1 MCQRSTIPQYSGT
14 FARNED
20 HLSQPRY
27 REQARSYGTVAL
39 PVERWYN
46 LRARKDGRSSLER
59 LVEYDVIVVGA
70 GHAGCEAA
78 LAAARMGAQT
88 LLLTMNL
95 DLIAQ
100 MPCNP
105 SIGGP
110 GKGHLVREIDALGG
124 EMARTIDA
132 THIQI
137 RLLNQSKGP
146 AVHALRAQADKW
158 RYSQTMK
165 HTLETAPNL
174 HLKQARVE
182 ELLVQGDRVQGIVT
196 HTGRHYQGRTVIL
209 TTGTFLAGR
218 ILSGER
224 NWPAGRAGELPADGL
239 SAALHALGFPLVRLQ
254 TNTPPR
260 VDARTVDFALTTPQP
275 GSDIP
280 LHFSTANPQ
289 QPIPAFLQTLPNPVY
304 PVERMPEWRP
314 QLPCYS
320 VYTTDATLQ
329 VVRDNLHRSPIAPGL
344 IDAAGPRYCPSFEEK
359 VVRFPYKERHQLF
372 LEPEGWHTGEVYVQG
387 FFTALPEEVQ
397 SAMLHS
403 IPALR
408 RAEIMRPGYAIEYDS
423 VPCQEV
429 SAVLETKRIEGLFH
443 AGQINGTSGY
453 EEAAAQGLI
462 AGLNAALQV
471 LGRPAV
477 ILRRDQAYIGVL
489 IDDLVTKEIVEP
501 YRMMTGR
508 AEYRLLLRQ
517 DNADLRLAEIGY
529 RVGLLPRE
537 RYQQVEAQR
546 HAVRAEL
553 ERLRNTWLRP
563 GDVEISAHLAA
574 QGWPPLRD
582 GVNALQF
589 LRRPEVSYA
598 LLSAVIPPPE
608 PLSPDVAE
616 QVQIE
621 AKYAGYIEKQQVDVA
636 RFRRLEDRRIPPD
649 LDYEVLVGL
658 RNEAREKLAYVRPA
672 TVGQATRLAGVNP
685 ADISVLLVHLKR
697 LETASA
703 PARNGELARERA
715 GDDGVV

>member
-1 MCQRSTIPQYSGT
+1 V
-14 FARNED
+14 D
-20 HLSQPRY
+20 
-27 REQARSYGTVAL
+27 
-39 PVERWYN
+39 
-46 LRARKDGRSSLER
+46 
-59 LVEYDVIVVGA
+59 YDVLVVGA

-78 LAAARMGAQT
+78 LAASRIGART

-124 EMARTIDA
+124 EMARAADR

-146 AVHALRAQADKW
+146 AVQALRVQADKR
-158 RYSQTMK
+158 RYSLHMK
-165 HTLETAPNL
+165 HTLEAAPNL

-182 ELLVQGDRVQGIVT
+182 RLLVHEDRIQGVVT
-196 HTGRHYQGRTVIL
+196 HTGRQYRSRTVIL

-218 ILSGER
+218 VLSGEQS
-224 NWPAGRAGELPADGL
+224 WPAGRAGEFPATGL
-239 SAALHALGFPLVRLQ
+239 SASLRELGFPLVRLQ

-260 VDARTVDFALTTPQP
+260 IDARTIDFSLTTPQP
-275 GSDIP
+275 GSDIA
-280 LHFSTANPQ
+280 LHFPGSGVQDA
-289 QPIPAFLQTLPNPVY
+289 IPSFLQTPPNPVY
-304 PVERMPEWRP
+304 PVETMPAWRP

-320 VYTTDATLQ
+320 VYTTAETLQ
-329 VVRDNLHRSPIAPGL
+329 VVRENLHRSPIAPGT

-359 VVRFPYKERHQLF
+359 VVRFPHKERHQLF
-372 LEPEGWHTGEVYVQG
+372 LEPEGWHSGEVYVQG
-387 FFTALPEEVQ
+387 FFTGLPEEVQ
-397 SAMLHS
+397 QAMLKS

-408 RAEIMRPGYAIEYDS
+408 GVEIMRPGYAIEYDS

-429 SAVLETKRIEGLFH
+429 SAGLETKRIEGLFH

-453 EEAAAQGLI
+453 EEAAAQGLM
-462 AGLNAALQV
+462 AGINAALKVQ
-471 LGRPAV
+471 GHPPV

-489 IDDLVTKEIVEP
+489 IDDLVTKEIDEP
-501 YRMMTGR
+501 YRIMTSR

-529 RVGLLPRE
+529 QAGSLSRE
-537 RYQQVEAQR
+537 RYQRVEAKRQ
-546 HAVRAEL
+546 AVEAEL
-553 ERLRNTWLRP
+553 DRLGTTWLRP
-563 GDVEISAHLAA
+563 SDDGLSSRLVERGL
-574 QGWPPLRD
+574 PPLTD

-589 LRRPEVSYA
+589 LRRPEVDYA
-598 LLSAVIPPPE
+598 LVSSLAPPPE
-608 PLSPDVAE
+608 SLPAEVAE

-621 AKYAGYIEKQQVDVA
+621 AKYAGYIEKQRVEVA
-636 RFRRLEDRRIPPD
+636 RFRRLEDRRIPAGFRYD
-649 LDYEVLVGL
+649 TLVGL
-658 RNEAREKLAYVRPA
+658 RTEAREKLAHVRPA

-697 LETASA
+697 LESLP
-703 PARNGELARERA
+703 PAQNPTPGQREP
-715 GDDGVV
+715 